1 MVKKATSIIFLA
13 TIRASYEC
21 AIFFSLPCA
30 PHSALIASTDRGI
43 SIWLQAKAIAKR
55 YERLLLMQ
63 LNVPMGHMPRS
74 IQQLV
79 DAGRQD

>member
-1 MVKKATSIIFLA
+1 MN
-13 TIRASYEC
+13 ASLYG
-21 AIFFSLPCA
+21 SKPKN
-30 PHSALIASTDRGI
+30 SAFHCPPPYPSG
-43 SIWLQAKAIAKR
+43 SKGQLQAKAIAKR

-63 LNVPMGHMPRS
+63 LEVPMGHMPRS